1 MDSQIELDVIKA
13 QQGDKEAFCRLI
25 KEIEPNL
32 YRIASSIMRS
42 EDECLD
48 AAQEAVI
55 KAYLSIEQLKQPQF
69 FKTWITRI
77 LIRECTRLLKNRN
90 KIIPMNTIDILES
103 QNESNLEDNFELK
116 EAISKLEKDYRIVIT
131 LFYIQDLSVKE
142 ISEIIEQPEGTV
154 KSRLSRARKK
164 LAQLLEDNIQVGGI
178 RYEQI

>member
-1 MDSQIELDVIKA
+1 M
-13 QQGDKEAFCRLI
+13 
-25 KEIEPNL
+25 EPSL

-55 KAYLSIEQLKQPQF
+55 KAYMSIDQLKQPQF

-77 LIRECTRLLKNRN
+77 LIRECTRLLKTRN
-90 KIIPMNTIDILES
+90 KIIPMNTIEIIES
-103 QNESNLEDNFELK
+103 QNGSNLEDKFDIK

-142 ISEIIEQPEGTV
+142 ISEIIDQPEGTV

-164 LAQLLEDNIQVGGI
+164 LGQLLGNNNLVGGI